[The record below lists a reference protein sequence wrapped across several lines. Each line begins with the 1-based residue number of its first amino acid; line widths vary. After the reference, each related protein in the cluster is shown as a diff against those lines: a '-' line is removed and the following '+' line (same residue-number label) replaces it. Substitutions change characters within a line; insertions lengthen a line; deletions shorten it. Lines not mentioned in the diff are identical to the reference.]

1 MGTIIGINLP
11 DCRSSMQLQSYLQT
25 FYQNGFDA
33 IEVNL
38 ETFPLIIEGDICTP
52 WVESLK
58 QELSVHPFS
67 YSAHIG
73 RGLDLRNVTETQLH
87 KSVLNSS
94 LLICKELKLNP
105 LVLHYEEMSKD
116 CFVEEHFLQAHLEAS
131 DFAAELGIT
140 ICVENIEVERIEPLV
155 EFMEKL
161 DRTNVRLTLDTGHA
175 FLAAKYYHFD
185 FFSAIETMLPYLG
198 HVHLSDNT
206 GRYEQLRITNRPV
219 YDFLPMGYRREFGRG
234 DIHLPP
240 YFGKIPFDE
249 IFKMLK
255 GYRGKYICEYTSD
268 SFMQFNESIQ
278 KNVRDRVVAFQGVDD
293 K

>member
-1 MGTIIGINLP
+1 MNTIIGINLP
-11 DCRSSMQLQSYLQT
+11 DCRSITQLQSYLQT
-25 FYQNGFDA
+25 FTQNGFDA
-33 IEVNL
+33 VEVNL

-58 QELSVHPFS
+58 QELAVHSFS

-73 RGLDLRNVTETQLH
+73 RGLDLRNVMDYRLH
-87 KSVLNSS
+87 KKVINSS
-94 LLICKELKLNP
+94 LLICKELNLDP

-116 CFVEEHFLQAHLEAS
+116 CMVEEHFLQAHQEAS
-131 DFAAELGIT
+131 DFAAKLGIT

-155 EFMEKL
+155 EFVEKL
-161 DRTNVRLTLDTGHA
+161 NRPNVRLTLDTGHMY
-175 FLAAKYYHFD
+175 LASKYFHFD
-185 FFSAIETMLPYLG
+185 CFAAIETMLPYLG

-206 GRYEQLRITNRPV
+206 GIYEELRLTNRPV

-240 YFGKIPFDE
+240 YFGKIPFDD
-249 IFKMLK
+249 IFKLIK

-268 SFMQFNESIQ
+268 SFLQFNESIQ
-278 KNVRDRVVAFQGVDD
+278 QKVRDRINACSES
-293 K
+293 